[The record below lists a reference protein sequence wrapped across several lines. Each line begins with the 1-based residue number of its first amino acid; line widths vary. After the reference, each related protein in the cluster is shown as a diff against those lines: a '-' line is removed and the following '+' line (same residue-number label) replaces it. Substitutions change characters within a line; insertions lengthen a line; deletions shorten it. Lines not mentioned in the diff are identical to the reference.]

1 VQMGLASLVED
12 LFQENTPY
20 LPVQLDYQSGQ
31 RERIAK
37 SLLAPRLV
45 DNPHWE
51 SPICVGCRVYSI
63 GFRSLALGWVCR
75 PDGPQ
80 TRASLVQPICP
91 WDSRLVSCNNV
102 ARIVSARLY
111 DSCKIF
117 KGRPRRNA
125 FSKLVHRQYKSFPP
139 HRFCQVE
146 MKNPTRLSNK
156 TNNA

>member
-1 VQMGLASLVED
+1 MGLASLVED

-51 SPICVGCRVYSI
+51 SPIGVGCRVYSI

-80 TRASLVQPICP
+80 TRASLVQPIA
-91 WDSRLVSCNNV
+91 DRV
-102 ARIVSARLY
+102 AQNLEITSEFLSTYQNSAHGIH
-111 DSCKIF
+111 D
-117 KGRPRRNA
+117 
-125 FSKLVHRQYKSFPP
+125 
-139 HRFCQVE
+139 
-146 MKNPTRLSNK
+146 
-156 TNNA
+156 